1 MKTAQKRLGVS
12 RIDFCGIKRYTGI
25 NGILT
30 TEYEASDTYIFL
42 SVSDIFVHYLL
53 NATYSILSNSNPS
66 IFVQVQNIY
75 AEKYDALVE
84 SFDKA
89 EANYNSSTRDTMF
102 SEYPEMLD
110 TKQLCQALGC
120 SEKYVYK
127 LIREGK
133 LPKLKGIRS
142 VRVPKVFLINFVLQ
156 GAQESGE

>member
-1 MKTAQKRLGVS
+1 MEKTL
-12 RIDFCGIKRYTGI
+12 I
-25 NGILT
+25 
-30 TEYEASDTYIFL
+30 
-42 SVSDIFVHYLL
+42 
-53 NATYSILSNSNPS
+53 
-66 IFVQVQNIY
+66 

-110 TKQLCQALGC
+110 TKQLCQALDC

-142 VRVPKVFLINFVLQ
+142 VRVPKVFLINLMSTADLPLSAK
-156 GAQESGE
+156 GGYLS

>member
-1 MKTAQKRLGVS
+1 ML
-12 RIDFCGIKRYTGI
+12 I
-25 NGILT
+25 
-30 TEYEASDTYIFL
+30 
-42 SVSDIFVHYLL
+42 
-53 NATYSILSNSNPS
+53 
-66 IFVQVQNIY
+66 
-75 AEKYDALVE
+75 AEKYDALAE

>member
-1 MKTAQKRLGVS
+1 MEKTL
-12 RIDFCGIKRYTGI
+12 I
-25 NGILT
+25 
-30 TEYEASDTYIFL
+30 
-42 SVSDIFVHYLL
+42 
-53 NATYSILSNSNPS
+53 
-66 IFVQVQNIY
+66 
-75 AEKYDALVE
+75 AEKYDALAE

-89 EANYNSSTRDTMF
+89 VDNYNSSARDTMF

-120 SEKYVYK
+120 CEKYVYK

>member
-1 MKTAQKRLGVS
+1 MEKTL
-12 RIDFCGIKRYTGI
+12 I
-25 NGILT
+25 
-30 TEYEASDTYIFL
+30 
-42 SVSDIFVHYLL
+42 
-53 NATYSILSNSNPS
+53 
-66 IFVQVQNIY
+66 

-120 SEKYVYK
+120 SES
-127 LIREGK
+127 K
-133 LPKLKGIRS
+133 LPKLNGIRS